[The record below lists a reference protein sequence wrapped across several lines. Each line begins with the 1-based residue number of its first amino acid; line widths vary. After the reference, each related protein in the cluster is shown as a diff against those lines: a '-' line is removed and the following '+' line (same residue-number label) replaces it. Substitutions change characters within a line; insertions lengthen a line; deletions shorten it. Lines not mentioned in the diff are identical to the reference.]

1 MNLSHPKTNA
11 SSSLWENCLLLN
23 GSLMP
28 RRLAIAA
35 LYHWRSQ
42 NSCFCFFSDPR
53 ELWLVKLLDTLWE
66 MSGMFSQWLLLADL
80 IFACSRNNNCGHA
93 NILSQNEETAG
104 RVRGKCILTRFLW
117 LILFMWPVENLNLI
131 SVRWL
136 RKFQRQER
144 APGDDA
150 ICRALQWCL
159 WSGPSLISVTCCW
172 EMSVYQLHKLSGS
185 EAVEDGSRS
194 RYPSGIWKSNSN
206 VQFRDN
212 YSAPN
217 GSSFYLTAWQ

>member
-28 RRLAIAA
+28 RRLEIAA

-93 NILSQNEETAG
+93 NILSQDEETAG
-104 RVRGKCILTRFLW
+104 RVRGKCILTLFLW
-117 LILFMWPVENLNLI
+117 LILFMWPVANLNLI

-136 RKFQRQER
+136 RKFQLQER

-150 ICRALQWCL
+150 ICRALQSCL

-172 EMSVYQLHKLSGS
+172 EMSVYQLHKLS
-185 EAVEDGSRS
+185 EAQRLSKMDPGQDTHQE
-194 RYPSGIWKSNSN
+194 SGKAIQMFSLGTTI
-206 VQFRDN
+206 QLLMGLHFI
-212 YSAPN
+212 
-217 GSSFYLTAWQ
+217 

>member
-1 MNLSHPKTNA
+1 MGP
-11 SSSLWENCLLLN
+11 WCQEGWRLLPYITEGVRILV
-23 GSLMP
+23 
-28 RRLAIAA
+28 
-35 LYHWRSQ
+35 
-42 NSCFCFFSDPR
+42 FVFFSDPR

-172 EMSVYQLHKLSGS
+172 EMSVYQLHKLS
-185 EAVEDGSRS
+185 EAQRLSKMDPGQDTHQE
-194 RYPSGIWKSNSN
+194 SGKAIQMFSLGTTI
-206 VQFRDN
+206 QLLMGLHFI
-212 YSAPN
+212 
-217 GSSFYLTAWQ
+217 